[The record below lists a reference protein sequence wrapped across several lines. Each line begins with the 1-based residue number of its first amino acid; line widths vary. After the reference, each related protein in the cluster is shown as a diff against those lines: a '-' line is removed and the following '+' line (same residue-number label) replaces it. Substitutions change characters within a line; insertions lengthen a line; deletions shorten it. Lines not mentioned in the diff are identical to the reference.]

1 MEQQYDALEL
11 LDLMREPAFCVRG
24 GIIVKVNP
32 AASAYLIETGSEA
45 AALLLTGAEEYAA
58 FSGGCL
64 YLTLKVGGGP
74 MGAAVTRVQDLD
86 VFTLEDT
93 ESDARLQAMALA
105 ARELRT
111 PLSNVMA
118 TCNQLPADAQTQE
131 LRSHINRGLYQILR
145 ILGNMSDA
153 GTASGGRL
161 EMRDICAVLD
171 EIFQKAEILTAHTG
185 IRLEYTGY
193 PQQVYTLVDADKIE
207 RAVWNILSNAIKFTD
222 AGETISAVLFRRG
235 NSMYLSISDT
245 GCGIADNLRG
255 SIFSRYTRQPSIE
268 DSRNGLGLGMVLIRK
283 ASAIHGGTVLVD
295 QQEGRGTRITVSFAV
310 RQGEAMLRSP
320 RLRVDYTGERDHGL
334 VELSGVLPA
343 RLYSPDENN

>member
-1 MEQQYDALEL
+1 
-11 LDLMREPAFCVRG
+11 
-24 GIIVKVNP
+24 
-32 AASAYLIETGSEA
+32 
-45 AALLLTGAEEYAA
+45 
-58 FSGGCL
+58 
-64 YLTLKVGGGP
+64 
-74 MGAAVTRVQDLD
+74 
-86 VFTLEDT
+86 
-93 ESDARLQAMALA
+93 
-105 ARELRT
+105 
-111 PLSNVMA
+111 
-118 TCNQLPADAQTQE
+118 
-131 LRSHINRGLYQILR
+131 
-145 ILGNMSDA
+145 
-153 GTASGGRL
+153 
-161 EMRDICAVLD
+161 MRDICAVLD

-283 ASAIHGGTVLVD
+283 AAAIHGGTVLVD